1 MTALVLDHVNV
12 DFPIY
17 GTQRSLRKILLQGAT
32 GGLVGRDQA
41 RSNRIT
47 IRALV
52 DVSLDL
58 QDGDRLGLVGHNGA
72 GKSTLLKVM
81 AGVYEPASGRVLTR
95 GRITPL
101 FETMPGLDPEDT
113 GYENTI
119 TAGILFGMTRREIEA
134 KVPEIEEFSELGEY
148 FALPVRSYS
157 TGMIT
162 RLGFA
167 VATAIDPGILL
178 MDEGI
183 GAGDARFAER
193 AAKRMEKFI
202 GRSRILVLAS
212 HSEALIRSTCNKAAL
227 MKAGKILAVGGI
239 DEIFKEYHQII
250 Q

>member
-1 MTALVLDHVNV
+1 VTALVLEHVSV

-17 GTQRSLRKILLQGAT
+17 GTQRSLRKVLLEGAT
-32 GGLVGRDQA
+32 GGLVGRDKA

-81 AGVYEPASGRVLTR
+81 AGVYEPSSGQILTR

-101 FETMPGLDPEDT
+101 FDSMPGMDPEDT

-119 TAGILFGMTRREIEA
+119 TAGMLFGMTREEIEK

-148 FALPVRSYS
+148 FALPMRSYS
-157 TGMIT
+157 LGMAT

-193 AAKRMEKFI
+193 AARRMERFI
-202 GRSRILVLAS
+202 DKSRILVLAS
-212 HSEALIRSTCNKAAL
+212 HSEALIRSTCNKAAF
-227 MKAGKILAVGGI
+227 MKAGRILAVGGI
-239 DEIFKEYHQII
+239 DEIFKQYHESIK
-250 Q
+250 

>member
-1 MTALVLDHVNV
+1 VTALILDHVNV

-17 GTQRSLRKILLQGAT
+17 GTQRSLRKVLLEGAT
-32 GGLVGRDQA
+32 GGLVGRDKT

-47 IRALV
+47 VRALV
-52 DVSLDL
+52 DISLDL
-58 QDGDRLGLVGHNGA
+58 KDGDRLGLVGHNGA

-81 AGVYEPASGRVLTR
+81 AGVYEPSSGQVLTR

-101 FETMPGLDPEDT
+101 FDAMPGMDPEDT

-119 TAGILFGMTRREIEA
+119 TAGMLFGMTRNEIEM

-148 FALPVRSYS
+148 FALPMRSYS
-157 TGMIT
+157 AGMVT

-167 VATAIDPGILL
+167 VATAIEPGILL

-212 HSEALIRSTCNKAAL
+212 HSEALIRSTCNKAAF
-227 MKAGKILAVGGI
+227 MKSGKVLAVGGI
-239 DEIFKEYHQII
+239 DEIFKQYHESI

>member
-17 GTQRSLRKILLQGAT
+17 GTQRSLRKAILQGAT
-32 GGLVGRDQA
+32 GGLIGHDKVHA
-41 RSNRIT
+41 NRVT

-52 DVSLDL
+52 DINLSLL
-58 QDGDRLGLVGHNGA
+58 EGDRLGLVGHNGA
-72 GKSTLLKVM
+72 GKSTILKVM
-81 AGVYEPASGRVLTR
+81 AGVYEPTSGRILHS

-101 FETMPGLDPEDT
+101 FDTMPGMDPEDT

-119 TAGILFGMTRREIEA
+119 TAGMLFGMSRAEVEA
-134 KVPEIEEFSELGEY
+134 KVPEVEEFSELGEY
-148 FALPVRSYS
+148 FYLPMRTYS
-157 TGMIT
+157 LGMQT

-167 VATAIDPGILL
+167 LATAIDPGILL

-202 GRSRILVLAS
+202 DRSQIMVLAS
-212 HSEALIRSTCNKAAL
+212 HSEPLIRQTCNKAAF
-227 MKAGKILAVGGI
+227 MKAGRILAVGSV
-239 DEIFKEYHQII
+239 DEIFKEYHESIK
-250 Q
+250 

>member
-1 MTALVLDHVNV
+1 VTALVLDHVNV

-17 GTQRSLRKILLQGAT
+17 GTQRSLRKALLEGAT
-32 GGLVGRDQA
+32 GGLIGRDKT

-47 IRALV
+47 VRALV
-52 DVSLDL
+52 DISLDL
-58 QDGDRLGLVGHNGA
+58 NDGDRIGLVGHNGA

-81 AGVYEPASGRVLTR
+81 AGVYEPSSGKIMTR

-101 FETMPGLDPEDT
+101 FDSMPGMDPEDT

-119 TAGILFGMTRREIEA
+119 TAGMLFGMTRAEIEK

-148 FALPVRSYS
+148 FALPMRSYS
-157 TGMIT
+157 LGMAT

-193 AAKRMEKFI
+193 AARRMERFI
-202 GRSRILVLAS
+202 DKSRILVLAS
-212 HSEALIRSTCNKAAL
+212 HSEALIRSTCNKAAF
-227 MKAGKILAVGGI
+227 MKAGRVLAVGGI
-239 DEIFKEYHQII
+239 DEIFKQYHDSIK
-250 Q
+250 